1 MWKTQAGR
9 GFPRGALLASYQPR
23 QPSVAR
29 LELCFAMF
37 VPVGLALGAL
47 SGIGSLLESAASG
60 VSKSVSNE
68 FSSLTK
74 SAGAQSASQP
84 AAAPTSKFDFGTL
97 SALLSAQG
105 QDGAGA
111 GSQASALFSKLDA
124 NGDGQISKSEFESAL
139 GNAGVDTSSADALF
153 SKLDANGDGSISQ
166 NELTPPQG
174 AYSHRS
180 GHHHGGGAGGAGG
193 ASSLMDATN
202 ADGSQTQTTTNPD
215 GSTTTTITYSDGS
228 TVSSTTPAAQGGASG
243 GTPSKNANLIEKLIQ
258 MQSALINT
266 QASATAA
273 IA

>member
-1 MWKTQAGR
+1 
-9 GFPRGALLASYQPR
+9 
-23 QPSVAR
+23 
-29 LELCFAMF
+29 MF

-47 SGIGSLLESAASG
+47 SGIGSLLDSAASS

-74 SAGAQSASQP
+74 SAGAQLASPP
-84 AAAPTSKFDFGTL
+84 AAAPTTKFDFGTL

-105 QDGAGA
+105 QGGTGA

-124 NGDGQISKSEFESAL
+124 NGDGQISKSEFEGAL

-166 NELTPPQG
+166 NELTPPHA

-180 GHHHGGGAGGAGG
+180 GHHHGAGGAGG

-228 TVSSTTPAAQGGASG
+228 TVSSTTPAAQSGASG
-243 GTPSKNANLIEKLIQ
+243 GTPSKNLIEKLIQ
-258 MQSALINT
+258 MQSALIST

>member
-1 MWKTQAGR
+1 
-9 GFPRGALLASYQPR
+9 
-23 QPSVAR
+23 
-29 LELCFAMF
+29 MF

-47 SGIGSLLESAASG
+47 SGIGSLLDSAAAS

-74 SAGAQSASQP
+74 SAGAQSASLP
-84 AAAPTSKFDFGTL
+84 AAAPTTKFDFGTL

-166 NELTPPQG
+166 NELTPLHG

-180 GHHHGGGAGGAGG
+180 HHHGAGGAGG

-228 TVSSTTPAAQGGASG
+228 TVSSTTPAAQSGASG
-243 GTPSKNANLIEKLIQ
+243 GTPPKNANLIEKLIQ
-258 MQSALINT
+258 MQSALIST

>member
-1 MWKTQAGR
+1 
-9 GFPRGALLASYQPR
+9 
-23 QPSVAR
+23 
-29 LELCFAMF
+29 MF

-47 SGIGSLLESAASG
+47 SGIGSLLDSAASS

-74 SAGAQSASQP
+74 SAGAQSASLP
-84 AAAPTSKFDFGTL
+84 AAPTTKFDFGTL

-124 NGDGQISKSEFESAL
+124 NGDGQISKSEFEGAL

-166 NELTPPQG
+166 NELTPPHG
-174 AYSHRS
+174 AYSHR
-180 GHHHGGGAGGAGG
+180 GHHHGAGGG

-228 TVSSTTPAAQGGASG
+228 TVSSTAPAAQSGASG
-243 GTPSKNANLIEKLIQ
+243 GTSKNANLIEKLIQ
-258 MQSALINT
+258 MQSALIST